1 MASAVAPY
9 KERFP
14 VGTRVRVK
22 HRQDLEQFQRE
33 WKYHN
38 PLSVEQLDFA
48 GVIDTVKSVGFYH
61 GGDVLYSLS
70 RCSGLWHE
78 QCLEFEPGTA

>member
-1 MASAVAPY
+1 MPPY
-9 KERFP
+9 REQFP

-22 HRQDLEQFQRE
+22 PRPVLEQFRRD

-48 GVIDTVKSVGFYH
+48 GMTDTVKSVGFYH
-61 GGDVLYSLS
+61 GGDALYNLS
-70 RCSGLWHE
+70 RFPGVWHE
-78 QCLEFEPGTA
+78 QCLEFGRETA